1 MEINYKFLIVDDEPA
16 IVLTIERLIKNS
28 FDNVEI
34 FHTHSGDLGL
44 KLVHEKRP
52 DIVITDVRMPG
63 LSGLQMLSELRSK
76 KELQDIYVILMSA
89 DTDRQMLLESL
100 DKGADSFIYK
110 PVHSDILI
118 GKIKSAIRVVNIHK
132 ERKEEYQVLLQL
144 AEEVEKYAS
153 DLIKLAV
160 KFMEARIPASYKNLK
175 IIADASL
182 WISQFFKEIDDR
194 RKKDLEVAAYMSFS
208 GRLSLPDTLINKP
221 ILIDGKASDNL
232 MYQVPVAAKNIVS
245 EVKRFERVGT
255 ILYHL
260 YENMDG
266 SGFPEKLQ
274 SWQIPLE
281 SRIIRVAVDF
291 DDIVRFYKFRPS
303 QAFEKLRLEINRSYD
318 HRIVTLLE
326 QYVLSILKLEG
337 MNNERPVLLG
347 ELKSGMK
354 LSRDIYTMNGLKI
367 LPAGATLSST
377 TIERILQINTTD
389 PIIGHIFVNS

>member
-1 MEINYKFLIVDDEPA
+1 MESKYRFLIIDDEPS
-16 IVLTIERLIKNS
+16 IVLTIERLLNNS
-28 FDNVEI
+28 FENAEVFYAHNGE
-34 FHTHSGDLGL
+34 TGL
-44 KLVHEKRP
+44 KLIIEKNP
-52 DIVITDVRMPG
+52 DVVITDVRMPG
-63 LSGLQMLSELRSK
+63 LTGLQILSELRSR
-76 KELQDIYVILMSA
+76 KEFQDTYIILMSA
-89 DTDRQMLLESL
+89 DTDRQMLLEAL

-110 PVHSDILI
+110 PVRSDILI
-118 GKIKSAIRVVNIHK
+118 GKLKSAIRVVNIHK

-153 DLIKLAV
+153 DLIKLSV
-160 KFMEARIPASYKNLK
+160 KFMEARIPASFKNLK
-175 IIADASL
+175 IIAEASL
-182 WISQFFKEIDDR
+182 WISQFFNEIDDR

-208 GRLSLPDTLINKP
+208 GRLSLPDSLINKP

-245 EVKRFERVGT
+245 EVKRFERVGN

-281 SRIIRVAVDF
+281 SRIIRVVVDF

-303 QAFEKLRLEINRSYD
+303 QALEKLRLEINRSYD

-337 MNNERPVLLG
+337 LGNERPILLS
-347 ELKSGMK
+347 ELKAGMK
-354 LSRDIYTMNGLKI
+354 LTRDIHTMNGLKI
-367 LPAGATLSST
+367 LPAGAILNSN
-377 TIERILQINTTD
+377 TIERIIQINTSD
-389 PIIGHIFVNS
+389 PIIGHIIVSL

>member
-1 MEINYKFLIVDDEPA
+1 MERNYRFLIIDDEPS

-28 FDNVEI
+28 FENAEV
-34 FHTHSGDLGL
+34 FYAHSGDVGL
-44 KLVHEKRP
+44 KMIYDKKP

-63 LSGLQMLSELRSK
+63 HTGLQILSEIRSK
-76 KELQDIYVILMSA
+76 KEFQDTYIILMSA
-89 DTDRQMLLESL
+89 DTDRQMLLEAL

-118 GKIKSAIRVVNIHK
+118 GKLKSAIRVVNIHK

-144 AEEVEKYAS
+144 ADEVEKYAS
-153 DLIKLAV
+153 DLIKLSV

-175 IIADASL
+175 IIAEASL
-182 WISQFFKEIDDR
+182 WISQFFNEIDDR

-221 ILIDGKASDNL
+221 VLIDGKASDNL
-232 MYQVPVAAKNIVS
+232 MYQVPVAAKQIVS
-245 EVKRFERVGT
+245 EVKRFERVGN

-281 SRIIRVAVDF
+281 SRIIRVVVDF
-291 DDIVRFYKFRPS
+291 DDIIRFYKFRPS

-337 MNNERPVLLG
+337 LGNERPILLG
-347 ELKSGMK
+347 ELKAGMK

-367 LPAGATLSST
+367 LPIGATLTSN

-389 PIIGHIFVNS
+389 PIIGHIFVSI